1 MTLGWYCYCNRAVS
15 VDLKSSLQNTWKKR
29 CLSNRKLKWNNV
41 SHSCFDF
48 QVTFLCSN
56 IIHFESLRTR
66 TAEALNLDAALF
78 ELLKRCQQMCSFAS
92 QFNSSVSDL
101 ELRLLQRV
109 VSTGQSKTWNVSE
122 SLQGVLSFV
131 FHSQCYVHLQ
141 IWSVATEFMMSL
153 KYLAVYTTQH
163 VNFISGYR

>member
-1 MTLGWYCYCNRAVS
+1 MGMIFVTLA
-15 VDLKSSLQNTWKKR
+15 LIL
-29 CLSNRKLKWNNV
+29 
-41 SHSCFDF
+41 

-92 QFNSSVSDL
+92 QFNSSVSEL

-109 VSTGQSKTWNVSE
+109 VSKGQSKICNIIE
-122 SLQGVLSFV
+122 LL
-131 FHSQCYVHLQ
+131 
-141 IWSVATEFMMSL
+141 
-153 KYLAVYTTQH
+153 
-163 VNFISGYR
+163 

>member
-1 MTLGWYCYCNRAVS
+1 MDNR
-15 VDLKSSLQNTWKKR
+15 Q
-29 CLSNRKLKWNNV
+29 LKWNNF

-109 VSTGQSKTWNVSE
+109 VSTGTAKPEPSGSSQ
-122 SLQGVLSFV
+122 FC
-131 FHSQCYVHLQ
+131 HRSQCCVYLQ
-141 IWSVATEFMMSL
+141 MKTLCCQLNTWQCHRHSKRILSLGTDKEMFLLFLLGHWS
-153 KYLAVYTTQH
+153 
-163 VNFISGYR
+163 